1 MIFALEDTAKREIFE
16 ETGIRTGMQY
26 LHWFFPFHIVCDS
39 YISVNVSINRQNL
52 CSAIHNL

>member
-26 LHWFFPFHIVCDS
+26 LHWFFLFILFVTHT
-39 YISVNVSINRQNL
+39 YL
-52 CSAIHNL
+52 